1 MPIAKIESLDNNARG
16 ICHNEDGKT
25 IFIDD
30 ALPNEIV
37 EYAKFKDKKKYELAH
52 LIKVIKPAAARVEP
66 KCKYFGICGGC
77 AMQHIEM
84 TSQVAVKQRVL
95 EDNLWHIGKVKA
107 QTMLPP
113 IVGSAWNYRHKARL
127 SVRNVPKKGGVLIGF
142 HERKSSYIAD
152 MQTCEILPKAI
163 SDLLM
168 PLRSLIASLTL
179 AEKIPQIEISVG
191 EFVIALVLRILE
203 PLSDNDKTLLKIF
216 ADNYNENNSNANA
229 NANAKQKLA
238 FYLQEKGPDS
248 VYLFYPQNENQ
259 KTLSY
264 LLPEFNLEMQFQPT
278 DFTQVNHQINKVM
291 IRQALSFLQANQND
305 IIADFFCGLGNFT
318 LPIAKQKA
326 RVFGVEGNAELVKR
340 ANDDAKNNNLQDLAK
355 FKVANLFKFDL
366 PELEKLIAEN
376 DGKIFNKWLIDPPRE
391 GAVEL
396 IKALP
401 DEFSEIKPKLIVYVS
416 CNPATLARDAG
427 ILVHLKN
434 YELRFAGIINMF
446 PHTAHVESMAVF
458 ALKE

>member
-16 ICHNEDGKT
+16 IAHNQDGKT

-52 LIKVIKPAAARVEP
+52 LIKVIKPAAARVNP

-84 TSQVAVKQRVL
+84 SSQVASKQRVL
-95 EDNLWHIGKVKA
+95 EDNLLHIGKVKT
-107 QTMLPP
+107 QTMLPA
-113 IVGSAWNYRHKARL
+113 ISGSAWNYRHKARL

-152 MQTCEILPKAI
+152 MQTCEILPKAV
-163 SDLLM
+163 SELLM
-168 PLRSLIASLTL
+168 PLRELISALSL

-191 EFVIALVLRILE
+191 EYIIALVLRILE
-203 PLSDNDKTLLKIF
+203 PLSENDKLLLKNF
-216 ADNYNENNSNANA
+216 ADSYNENSEKRQ
-229 NANAKQKLA
+229 KQKLA

-248 VYLFYPQNENQ
+248 VYLFYPEDNQ
-259 KTLSY
+259 RKLSY
-264 LLPEFNLEMQFQPT
+264 LLPEFGLEMEFKPT
-278 DFTQVNHQINKVM
+278 DFTQVNHNINKVM
-291 IRQALSFLQANQND
+291 IRQALSFLQPTEND
-305 IIADFFCGLGNFT
+305 VIADFFCGLGNFT
-318 LPIAKQKA
+318 LPIAKRSA

-340 ANDDAKNNNLQDLAK
+340 ANLAAKNNNLENLAK
-355 FKVANLFKFDL
+355 FKLANLFKFDRQ
-366 PELEKLIAEN
+366 ELENLISEN
-376 DGKIFNKWLIDPPRE
+376 GGKIFNKWLIDPPRE

-396 IKALP
+396 VKSLP
-401 DEFSEIKPKLIVYVS
+401 DEQSAIKPELIVYIS

-434 YELRFAGIINMF
+434 YELCFSGIINMF

-458 ALKE
+458 ELKE

>member
-16 ICHNEDGKT
+16 ICHNREGKT
-25 IFIDD
+25 IFIDS

-52 LIKVIKPAAARVEP
+52 LIKVIKPAACRIEP

-84 TSQVAVKQRVL
+84 SSQVASKQRVL

-107 QTMLPP
+107 QTILPP
-113 IVGSAWNYRHKARL
+113 IIGSAWNYRHKARL

-152 MQTCEILPKAI
+152 MQTCEILPKAV

-191 EFVIALVLRILE
+191 EYIIALVLRILE
-203 PLSDNDKTLLKIF
+203 PLSDNDKILLKNF
-216 ADNYNENNSNANA
+216 ADDYNNQQTQ
-229 NANAKQKLA
+229 KQKLA

-248 VYLFYPQNENQ
+248 VYLFYPQDNQ
-259 KTLSY
+259 HKLSY
-264 LLPEFNLEMQFQPT
+264 LLPEFNLEMEFKPT

-291 IRQALSFLQANQND
+291 IRQALSFLQVSEND
-305 IIADFFCGLGNFT
+305 VIADFFCGLGNFT
-318 LPIAKQKA
+318 LPIAKKSA

-340 ANDDAKNNNLQDLAK
+340 ANADAQNNNLQNYAK
-355 FKVANLFKFDL
+355 FKLANLFKFDSQ
-366 PELEKLIAEN
+366 ELENLISEN
-376 DGKIFNKWLIDPPRE
+376 GGKIFNKWLIDPPRE

-396 IKALP
+396 IKSLP
-401 DEFSEIKPKLIVYVS
+401 DEASEIKPKLIVYVS

-434 YELRFAGIINMF
+434 YGLRFAGVINMF

-458 ALKE
+458 ELKE

>member
-16 ICHNEDGKT
+16 IAHNKEGKT
-25 IFIDD
+25 IFIED

-52 LIKVIKPAAARVEP
+52 LIKILKPAFSRVEP

-77 AMQHIEM
+77 AMQHIEIF
-84 TSQVAVKQRVL
+84 SQIATKQRIL
-95 EDNLWHIGKVKA
+95 EDNLWHIGKVKSH
-107 QTMLPP
+107 TMLAP
-113 IVGSAWNYRHKARL
+113 ITGPAWNYRHKARL
-127 SVRNVPKKGGVLIGF
+127 SVRKVPKKGGMLIGF

-152 MQTCEILPKAI
+152 MQTCEILPVAI
-163 SDLLM
+163 SQMLL
-168 PLRSLIASLTL
+168 PLRELIGSLSL
-179 AEKIPQIEISVG
+179 AEKIPQIEVSVG

-203 PLSDNDKTLLKIF
+203 PLTENDKLLIQNF
-216 ADNYNENNSNANA
+216 ADKYNNE
-229 NANAKQKLA
+229 KQMQKQNQNQKQQLV

-248 VYLFYPQNENQ
+248 VYLFYPPNPP
-259 KTLSY
+259 KLSY

-278 DFTQVNHQINKVM
+278 DFTQVNHQINTVM
-291 IRQALSFLQANQND
+291 IRQALDFLRPNAEDQ
-305 IIADFFCGLGNFT
+305 IADFFCGLGNFT
-318 LPIAKQKA
+318 LPIAKSGAK
-326 RVFGVEGNAELVKR
+326 VFGIEGNFELVKR
-340 ANDDAKNNNLQDLAK
+340 ANFDAETNNLADLAK

-366 PELEKLIAEN
+366 SELQNLIAEN
-376 DGKIFNKWLIDPPRE
+376 QQQIFNKWLIDPPRE

-396 IKALP
+396 VKALP
-401 DEFSEIKPKLIVYVS
+401 ETEDLKHLKPKLIVYIS

-434 YELRFAGIINMF
+434 YELCNAGIINMF

-458 ALKE
+458 KLKE